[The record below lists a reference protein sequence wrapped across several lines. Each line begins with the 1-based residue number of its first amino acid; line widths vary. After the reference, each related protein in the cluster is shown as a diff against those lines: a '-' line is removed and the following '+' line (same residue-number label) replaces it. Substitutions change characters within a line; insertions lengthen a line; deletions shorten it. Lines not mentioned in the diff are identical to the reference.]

1 MRVTFTVTA
10 MISSNMAVMIMMM
23 MIIIIIIIHDIV
35 LSSLLY
41 GSETKRQRCN
51 QNTALETDRKKYA
64 QE

>member
-10 MISSNMAVMIMMM
+10 MINPNMAVMIMMM
-23 MIIIIIIIHDIV
+23 MIIIIIIHDIV